1 MSLIL
6 SQACEFKDRPTE
18 TLILILPNRASLE
31 EVLLD
36 TKCIHFREN
45 NNNNEKAL
53 NKVQNVDWN
62 SFILLWFSPFLFYR
76 EQIF

>member
-18 TLILILPNRASLE
+18 TLILILPNRANLE

-53 NKVQNVDWN
+53 NKV
-62 SFILLWFSPFLFYR
+62 
-76 EQIF
+76 